1 MAVAAARAVHKSAKW
16 AVEHGEAKLDR
27 AQILTAAW
35 YMRAGGAHRRHR
47 PQRETRRHDDC
58 FGAARTIAE
67 GLHRTIGGRE
77 RKREER
83 EQAKPEGV
91 VVMPH
96 LGGVAIDKQKEI
108 ERAYKKLLG
117 QRLPVVRAS
126 DLSAVRDRLAGEF
139 PHAAEQI
146 GVLLSDLVEGEEIR
160 FRPTLLVGKPGGGK
174 SRLARRLCA
183 ELKLPL
189 LRYDA
194 AGASD
199 NAFAGNAAALA

>member
-1 MAVAAARAVHKSAKW
+1 M
-16 AVEHGEAKLDR
+16 
-27 AQILTAAW
+27 
-35 YMRAGGAHRRHR
+35 
-47 PQRETRRHDDC
+47 
-58 FGAARTIAE
+58 IAE

-83 EQAKPEGV
+83 EQAKPDGV

-96 LGGVAIDKQKEI
+96 LGGVAVEKQKEI

-117 QRLPVVRAS
+117 QRLPVVRAA

-160 FRPTLLVGKPGGGK
+160 FASPTLLFGK
-174 SRLARRLCA
+174 SWRWKVTARA
-183 ELKLPL
+183 APL
-189 LRYDA
+189 RRVEAAVVALRRRRCRRQRVR
-194 AGASD
+194 
-199 NAFAGNAAALA
+199 GNAAALV